1 MTVLIFLM
9 FFCRYQVGFFRGQFD
24 MNVHNNV
31 DDLLAAENN
40 NNRRNNN
47 VEPQANIPREAGND
61 NQPPPPP
68 PTPVEIPD
76 RPTVLGVMWTFFT
89 TFFASLIP
97 EIPNAI

>member
-1 MTVLIFLM
+1 
-9 FFCRYQVGFFRGQFD
+9 

-47 VEPQANIPREAGND
+47 VEPQANIPQEAGND
-61 NQPPPPP
+61 NQPPPP